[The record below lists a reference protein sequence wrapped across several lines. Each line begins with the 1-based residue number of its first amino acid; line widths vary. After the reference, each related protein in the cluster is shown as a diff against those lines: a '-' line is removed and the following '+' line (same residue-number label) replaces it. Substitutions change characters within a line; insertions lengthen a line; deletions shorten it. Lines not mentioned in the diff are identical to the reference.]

1 MSGMFRIAS
10 MGAVL
15 LALVLGVT
23 HAQPSGNVLAKGPVD
38 VTYYFLPG

>member
-15 LALVLGVT
+15 LALGVT
-23 HAQPSGNVLAKGPVD
+23 HAQPSGNVVAKGPVE
-38 VTYYFLPG
+38 VIYYFLPG